1 MSSFSHKIDEWM
13 KEAETRPE
21 SAVTIVKLVAK
32 RLRELT
38 ERNEELLTENIALQ
52 NGTRVEDYQKR
63 IAHLE
68 YQLDLL
74 KRRFGA
80 DESLVAEL
88 PVNNIEAST
97 LSLLVYNTYGRI
109 FRTPALAPGASVEIN
124 SDVQALGRIADE
136 TLQNSEQPRLLAIP
150 SNEEVL
156 LLFTSGRV
164 STCAVNDISTIEIGS
179 EWTWDKA
186 TLPDEPR
193 AGEFLACI
201 MPISRLP
208 LSEFFLQV
216 SRRGCVKKTMT
227 SMAQSILGNHYLGK
241 GTLQKSDQP
250 FDVTLCQKK
259 DIFGFVTLEGKLLGL
274 DVDELSYS
282 AEERIKLTASD
293 YVIASFV
300 PRPDES
306 MLFVTQTGKVIH
318 REQDSLELS
327 KSPLAK
333 GQALIPPSRL
343 EQGVRFIGA
352 ASVRD
357 ADRIMVLDSKGNLNV
372 HIAETITGSGSIEAE
387 GLILSI
393 GVIPAEEWK
402 DTNP

>member
-13 KEAETRPE
+13 REAETRPE
-21 SAVTIVKLVAK
+21 SAVTIVKLVSK

-80 DESLVAEL
+80 DESLLVEL
-88 PVNNIEAST
+88 PGTAIEPAA
-97 LSLLVYNTYGRI
+97 LSLLAYNNYGRVL
-109 FRTPALAPGASVEIN
+109 RLEVDPNLQG
-124 SDVQALGRIADE
+124 LGRIADE
-136 TLQNSEQPRLLAIP
+136 TLPTSEQPRLLAVP

-164 STCAVNDISTIEIGS
+164 STCSVGNIPAVECGGT
-179 EWTWDKA
+179 WTWNEA
-186 TLPDEPR
+186 ALPDEPR

-241 GTLQKSDQP
+241 GTLQKSDQS
-250 FDVTLCQKK
+250 FGVTLCLKK
-259 DIFGFVTLEGKLLGL
+259 DLFVFVTIEGKLLGL

-282 AEERIKLTASD
+282 AEDRIKLTASD
-293 YVIASFV
+293 YVIASFL
-300 PRPDES
+300 PHADES
-306 MLFVTQTGKVIH
+306 MLFLTQTGKVLH
-318 REQDSLELS
+318 REYESLELS
-327 KSPLAK
+327 KSALAK
-333 GQALIPPSRL
+333 GQPLISPARL

-352 ASVRD
+352 ASVRETD
-357 ADRIMVLDSKGNLNV
+357 QVAVLDSKGNLNLHV
-372 HIAETITGSGSIEAE
+372 AESIVGAGSVDAE
-387 GLILSI
+387 GLVLSI
-393 GVIPAEEWK
+393 CVIPAEARK
-402 DTNP
+402 GTNP

>member
-1 MSSFSHKIDEWM
+1 MSSFSQKIDEWM
-13 KEAETRPE
+13 KEAEARPE
-21 SAVTIVKLVAK
+21 SAVTIVKLVAR

-52 NGTRVEDYQKR
+52 NGTRVEEYQKR

-80 DESLVAEL
+80 DESLLVEL
-88 PVNNIEAST
+88 PGTTAETST
-97 LSLLVYNTYGRI
+97 LSLLAYNTYGRVL
-109 FRTPALAPGASVEIN
+109 RLEIN
-124 SDVQALGRIADE
+124 ASAQAVGRIADE
-136 TLQNSEQPRLLAIP
+136 TLSTSEQPRLLAVL

-164 STCAVNDISTIEIGS
+164 STCTVSNIPAVECGG
-179 EWTWDKA
+179 TWMWNQA
-186 TLPDEPR
+186 ALPDEPR

-241 GTLQKSDQP
+241 GTLQKSDQS
-250 FDVTLCQKK
+250 FDATLCLKK
-259 DIFGFVTLEGKLLGL
+259 DFFAFVTIEGKLLGL
-274 DVDELSYS
+274 DVNELSYS
-282 AEERIKLTASD
+282 AEDRIKLTASD
-293 YVIASFV
+293 YVIGSFV
-300 PRPDES
+300 PQADES
-306 MLFVTQTGKVIH
+306 MLFLTPTGKVLQ
-318 REQDSLELS
+318 REYDSLELS

-333 GQALIPPSRL
+333 GQSLISPTRL

-357 ADRIMVLDSKGNLNV
+357 ADRIAVLDSKGNLNIHV
-372 HIAETITGSGSIEAE
+372 ADSILGAGSIEAD
-387 GLILSI
+387 GVVLSI
-393 GVIPAEEWK
+393 GVLPAEGWR
-402 DTNP
+402 DSNP

>member
-52 NGTRVEDYQKR
+52 NGTRIEDYQKR

-74 KRRFGA
+74 KRRFGT
-80 DESLVAEL
+80 DEPLLAEL
-88 PVNNIEAST
+88 PATSIEKST
-97 LSLLVYNTYGRI
+97 LSLLTYNTYGRI
-109 FRTPALAPGASVEIN
+109 FRTEIN
-124 SDVQALGRIADE
+124 SDLETLGRIAYE
-136 TLQNSEQPRLLAIP
+136 TLQNSEQPRLLAVP

-164 STCAVNDISTIEIGS
+164 STCAVSNIATVEIGN

-186 TLPDEPR
+186 ALPDEPR
-193 AGEFLACI
+193 AGEFLACV
-201 MPISRLP
+201 MPISSLP
-208 LSEFFLQV
+208 LSDFFLQI

-227 SMAQSILGNHYLGK
+227 TMAQSILGNHYLGK

-250 FDVTLCQKK
+250 FDVTLCRKI
-259 DIFGFVTLEGKLLGL
+259 DLFAAFVTIEGKLLGL
-274 DVDELSYS
+274 DINELSYS
-282 AEERIKLTASD
+282 TEERIKLTTSD
-293 YVIASFV
+293 YVIASFM
-300 PRPDES
+300 PHSNEY
-306 MLFVTQTGKVIH
+306 MLFITQTGKVIQ
-318 REQDSLELS
+318 REPASFEPS
-327 KSPLAK
+327 KSPLVK
-333 GQALIPPSRL
+333 GQALIPPLRL

-357 ADRIMVLDSKGNLNV
+357 EDRIVVLDSKGNINI
-372 HIAETITGSGSIEAE
+372 HEAGSIMGAGLVKAE
-387 GLILSI
+387 SLILSFD
-393 GVIPAEEWK
+393 VIQAEIWE
-402 DTNP
+402 DLNP